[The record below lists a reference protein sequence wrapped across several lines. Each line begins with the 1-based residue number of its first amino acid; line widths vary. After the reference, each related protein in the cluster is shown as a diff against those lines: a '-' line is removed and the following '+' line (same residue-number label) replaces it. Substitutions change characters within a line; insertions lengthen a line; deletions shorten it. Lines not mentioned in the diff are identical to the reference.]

1 MGAPAATIIGAAGI
15 LGAHTVTQPPAIHI
29 SKGPKMQIRSSE
41 MRKTG
46 PQFPPAPTSGAEN
59 DSRETSAPGKQ
70 YQFSCVDRL
79 PFPALRRFS
88 SSRFRRPGYGRP
100 ANRPTG
106 RAANRPSSQRANRP
120 NSHFGWRNNADLK
133 YRNVQN
139 WAIIPP
145 APAKCAEGDSRKN
158 SAPGTLYQFSC
169 DW

>member
-1 MGAPAATIIGAAGI
+1 
-15 LGAHTVTQPPAIHI
+15 
-29 SKGPKMQIRSSE
+29 

-46 PQFPPAPTSGAEN
+46 PQFPPAPTSRAEN

-145 APAKCAEGDSRKN
+145 APAKCAGDASRKKFGPKIPISVQLRLVDSPFLRSDTLPVHDFA
-158 SAPGTLYQFSC
+158 SAALANQPTS
-169 DW
+169 